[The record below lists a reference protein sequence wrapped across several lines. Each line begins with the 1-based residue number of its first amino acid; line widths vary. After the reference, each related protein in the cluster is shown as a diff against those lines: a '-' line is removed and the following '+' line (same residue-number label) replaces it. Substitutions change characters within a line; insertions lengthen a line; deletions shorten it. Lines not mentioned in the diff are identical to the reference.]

1 MNKILALGALLLL
14 CLGLI
19 AGADP
24 DLTVKE
30 LTLKADKFESR
41 GSYGYVLK
49 VQNVGNTVAQTRLPL
64 RMYLQGATGGETV
77 AIYPLLSNQVTE
89 RVTDGEVKPVKV
101 IAVDGTEKKETPFSG
116 ELVYNASALMPAEL
130 EAELAKLQSRLT
142 ASGTSS
148 EEMEKQLKETKEKLS
163 QRHEQTATGWF
174 VNLEPG
180 EILVFDSE
188 GAYFPQDNKVTF
200 PAGIPSLEKQEVNY
214 VVELDPFGEADMNPY
229 NNKYETTFQ
238 MEPNI
243 KQGPLAKSSQ
253 NVALSNGK
261 EYFSSVLGCGK
272 LKETEFCVDMDK
284 EEKFLSI
291 TVNGEKQDYELYGL
305 FMNWLSKTFSDG
317 KLTSPKTIGGVEV
330 TIYEQ
335 GFKLKDINN

>member
-1 MNKILALGALLLL
+1 MKKILVLGALLLL
-14 CLGLI
+14 CLGVL

-24 DLTVKE
+24 DLTIKE
-30 LTLKADKFESR
+30 LTLKADKLESR
-41 GSYGYVLK
+41 GSYSYMLK
-49 VQNVGNTVAQTRLPL
+49 VQNIGDTTAQTSLPL
-64 RMYLQGATGGETV
+64 RMYLQGATGGETI
-77 AIYPLLSNQVTE
+77 AIYPLLSNQATE
-89 RVTDGEVKPVKV
+89 RVTEGEVKSVKI
-101 IAVDGTEKKETPFSG
+101 IAADGSEKNSVPFKG

-130 EAELAKLQSRLT
+130 DAELAKLQSRLT
-142 ASGTSS
+142 ASGITS
-148 EEMEKQLKETKEKLS
+148 EEMEKQLTETKEKLS
-163 QRHEQTATGWF
+163 QRHEQTVTGWF
-174 VNLEPG
+174 VKLEPG
-180 EILVFDSE
+180 ETLMFDSD
-188 GAYFPQDNKVTF
+188 GTYFPQDNKVTF
-200 PAGIPSLEKQEVNY
+200 PAGIPSLEKQAVNY

-253 NVALSNGK
+253 NAALSNDE

-272 LKETEFCVDMDK
+272 IKETNFCVDVDK

-335 GFKLKDINN
+335 GFKMKVE